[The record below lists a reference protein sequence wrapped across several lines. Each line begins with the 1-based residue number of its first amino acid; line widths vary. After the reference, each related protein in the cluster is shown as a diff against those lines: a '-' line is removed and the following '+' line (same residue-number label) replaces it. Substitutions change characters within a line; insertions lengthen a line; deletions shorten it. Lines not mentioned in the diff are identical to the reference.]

1 MAVRSEGSDRAPGT
15 NETRPGDR
23 ARGAGPRCLP
33 DPWRLRSS
41 DPFRGLSRGNG
52 SFRLQGNRRQ
62 VHRVPVRDRS
72 RNTHGL
78 RADGSLGGW
87 AHHANTTRCA
97 DRSRLMLTNRVAPIG
112 STLLQA
118 TVVVGVLVSLVLAYG
133 GSAAAANPV
142 SAPNIQRA
150 LVMAGYPA
158 KSGCGQAMVPPPSCE
173 RQSDPA
179 LPRGGDLLDR
189 RGANGYAAHV
199 IPYTSARLAKLAYD
213 RTFNPAATTTR
224 KAAIGN
230 VVLTAFRLPR
240 PEWQRISGLVT
251 SAVERK
257 R

>member
-1 MAVRSEGSDRAPGT
+1 
-15 NETRPGDR
+15 
-23 ARGAGPRCLP
+23 
-33 DPWRLRSS
+33 
-41 DPFRGLSRGNG
+41 
-52 SFRLQGNRRQ
+52 
-62 VHRVPVRDRS
+62 
-72 RNTHGL
+72 
-78 RADGSLGGW
+78 
-87 AHHANTTRCA
+87 
-97 DRSRLMLTNRVAPIG
+97 MLTNRVAPIG

-158 KSGCGQAMVPPPSCE
+158 KSGCGQAMVPPPSLVSGKVTQLSRVVATCWIVVE
-173 RQSDPA
+173 R
-179 LPRGGDLLDR
+179 
-189 RGANGYAAHV
+189 NGYAAHV